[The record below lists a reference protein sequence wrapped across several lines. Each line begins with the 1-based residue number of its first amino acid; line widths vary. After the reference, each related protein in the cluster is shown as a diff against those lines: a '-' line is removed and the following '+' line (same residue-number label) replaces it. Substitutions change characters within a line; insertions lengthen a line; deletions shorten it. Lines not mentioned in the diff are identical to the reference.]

1 MDENQF
7 KQTLEMI
14 LDDLKT
20 KLEKSKGIA
29 VFVKNRAKFEGWL
42 KVEIVDILCNKMN
55 PDEIT
60 PEAPDN
66 NENIKSEEN
75 KKAKHIDIVFGDSA
89 LELKTVNT
97 SYSHEDMENKIRPI
111 TDNVNKLKNDIDKL
125 RNLHREDIKNK
136 AILFVVFPLSQNNIK
151 KFEDEQLSKLE
162 VEKQDIMYRQFNTV
176 NFITNGIITNRIYCV
191 IVREK

>member
-7 KQTLEMI
+7 KQALETI

-20 KLEKSKGIA
+20 KLENSKGIA
-29 VFVKNRAKFEGWL
+29 VFVDNRAKFEGWL

-55 PDEIT
+55 PKKIT

-66 NENIKSEEN
+66 NENITSEEN
-75 KKAKHIDIVFGDSA
+75 KNYQHIDIVFDDSA
-89 LELKTVNT
+89 LELKAVNT
-97 SYSHEDMENKIRPI
+97 SYREESIENKTRPI
-111 TDNVNKLKNDIDKL
+111 TDNVNQLVKDIKKL
-125 RNLHREDIKNK
+125 RELNRKDIKNK
-136 AILFVVFPLSQNNIK
+136 AILFVVFPLSENNIK
-151 KFEDEQLSKLE
+151 KFEAKHLPKLG

-176 NFITNGIITNRIYCV
+176 SCITNRIITNRIYCV